1 LQEPGGLLAF
11 DPQPAR
17 YCWIN
22 GTAEVARLVFVRKRM
37 VEVQDLRPSITDQQ
51 REEFGQLRMFWKMGG
66 IVHAGIQG
74 AKKLC
79 G

>member
-1 LQEPGGLLAF
+1 LKQFDASRLPIQVPGNQTVSPELLKAL
-11 DPQPAR
+11 R
-17 YCWIN
+17 WSS
-22 GTAEVARLVFVRKRM
+22 VRKRM
-37 VEVQDLRPSITDQQ
+37 VEVQDLRTSITDQQ